1 MSKRALLLLVMTLP
15 AAAQMKQATYT
26 RHTLFEKDRLTLV
39 VSPCSGECR
48 NGVYDVSGTMEM
60 VRRDGTT
67 STREIR
73 GVAHDDGVP
82 YEIVIPSMGMGQPNR
97 VYTLTFNQRR
107 WVILTDEQTHSFGIF
122 RPVKKKLGAEGDVIV
137 DDGTNDDEGNAKF

>member
-1 MSKRALLLLVMTLP
+1 MNKKVLLLLAMTLP

-48 NGVYDVSGTMEM
+48 NGVYDVSGTIEM
-60 VRRDGTT
+60 IRRDGTT

-73 GVAHDDGVP
+73 GSAHNDGVP
-82 YEIVIPSMGMGQPNR
+82 YEIVIPSMGMGQPNKL
-97 VYTLTFNQRR
+97 YSLTFNQRR
-107 WVILTDEQTHSFGIF
+107 WLILTESQTGTYGIF

-137 DDGTNDDEGNAKF
+137 DDGTADDGDNEKF